1 MYESVIGESYREAD
15 SILDES
21 DASDIDMDE
30 FRSRRDSSSPGVT
43 SSIRRSRFSDYNR

>member
-21 DASDIDMDE
+21 DASGCTSRTCSIYQLQDE
-30 FRSRRDSSSPGVT
+30 GGNIIFLT
-43 SSIRRSRFSDYNR
+43 SWKCR